1 MAIQFNLQGGGPN
14 PEMADW
20 PSIPAQYGVPVHPH
34 PEGEREQLCLLLRDM
49 CNNGNLRV
57 QSQNLNAKIMGK
69 LALMNT
75 SRAHKKLRVF
85 FGFPS
90 RSGSLTTISAP
101 TFPSEHSCRL
111 FPELWVI
118 SCATDIHT
126 CVLGV

>member
-20 PSIPAQYGVPVHPH
+20 PSIPAHPH